1 MESSP
6 TFSWTSHHWASDP
19 SSGGTKVLE
28 LDEKLSN
35 YEMEMKPLLRMDAQM
50 QEESPRKGITAREVL
65 AGVWG
70 RTTTLKTGALGHGD
84 RGPSPRT
91 RRAPGQPHV

>member
-6 TFSWTSHHWASDP
+6 TFSWTSHHRASDP

-35 YEMEMKPLLRMDAQM
+35 YEMEMKPLLRMDA
-50 QEESPRKGITAREVL
+50 
-65 AGVWG
+65 
-70 RTTTLKTGALGHGD
+70 
-84 RGPSPRT
+84 
-91 RRAPGQPHV
+91 